1 MWRSRHLGFGFL
13 ILDWH
18 RRNKSNF
25 MIMGSSEHVQAI
37 VLIFCRL
44 SSLGI
49 FPLLRMFSE
58 RNKCFLWA
66 LFAVCYCLARC
77 FHLDPQNLGMRMGD
91 AYWTRVTI
99 FLACSQKKT
108 GELLSEYNVTFFER
122 SPSWHVPKD
131 TIWHSFDIHSDV
143 LSVYLAYI
151 LSSCLAFYLTFCL
164 ASFLAFCLQ
173 IFWNLIWH
181 YILNFLL
188 HLIWYT
194 VRYFI

>member
-77 FHLDPQNLGMRMGD
+77 FHLDPQNLGVRMGD

-99 FLACSQKKT
+99 FLACSQKKQENFYLNT
-108 GELLSEYNVTFFER
+108 MLLSSSDHHRGMYPKIQSGIHLTYILTFYL
-122 SPSWHVPKD
+122 S
-131 TIWHSFDIHSDV
+131 IWHIFWASAWHSISHFV
-143 LSVYLAYI
+143 WHPFWLSVSKYFEI
-151 LSSCLAFYLTFCL
+151 WFGIISWTFSCT
-164 ASFLAFCLQ
+164 
-173 IFWNLIWH
+173 
-181 YILNFLL
+181 
-188 HLIWYT
+188 
-194 VRYFI
+194 